1 LKNTTETIKSE
12 VIPTRL
18 PRHIEVS
25 KNGINNVGDF
35 SRLMTAIML
44 DVLDDV
50 THPAK
55 ANAACNAARQQL
67 KSIEMAHKYGTVKTP
82 GDKPQLSLR

>member
-1 LKNTTETIKSE
+1 MKNTTETIKSE

>member
-1 LKNTTETIKSE
+1 MKNSIESE
-12 VIPTRL
+12 VIETKL
-18 PRHIEVS
+18 PRHIAVA
-25 KNGINNVGDF
+25 KNGINNVNDF

-67 KSIEMAHKYGTVKTP
+67 KVIEMTHKYGIVNKP
-82 GDKPQLSLR
+82 GDKPQLSLK

>member
-1 LKNTTETIKSE
+1 MKNSIESE
-12 VIPTRL
+12 VIETKL
-18 PRHIEVS
+18 PRHIAVA
-25 KNGINNVGDF
+25 KNGINNVNDF

-67 KSIEMAHKYGTVKTP
+67 KSIEMAHKYGRVDKP
-82 GDKPQLSLR
+82 GDKPQLSLK

>member
-1 LKNTTETIKSE
+1 MKNSIESVVIETK
-12 VIPTRL
+12 L
-18 PRHIEVS
+18 PRHIAVA
-25 KNGINNVGDF
+25 KNGINNVNDF

-67 KSIEMAHKYGTVKTP
+67 KSIEMAHKYGIVNKP
-82 GDKPQLSLR
+82 GDKPQLSLK

>member
-1 LKNTTETIKSE
+1 MKNPLKSE
-12 VIPTRL
+12 VMETKL
-18 PRHIEVS
+18 PRHIDVAKE
-25 KNGINNVGDF
+25 GINTAGDF

-55 ANAACNAARQQL
+55 ANAVCNAGRQQL
-67 KSIEMAHKYGTVKTP
+67 KVIEMTHKYGTVDKP
-82 GDKPQLSLR
+82 GDKPQLSLK

>member
-1 LKNTTETIKSE
+1 
-12 VIPTRL
+12 
-18 PRHIEVS
+18 
-25 KNGINNVGDF
+25 
-35 SRLMTAIML
+35 L

-67 KSIEMAHKYGTVKTP
+67 KSIEMAHKYGTVAKP
-82 GDKPQLSLR
+82 GDKPQLSLK

>member
-1 LKNTTETIKSE
+1 MKNSIESE
-12 VIPTRL
+12 VIETKL
-18 PRHIEVS
+18 PRHIAVA
-25 KNGINNVGDF
+25 KNGINNVNDF

-67 KSIEMAHKYGTVKTP
+67 KSIEMAHKYGIVNKP
-82 GDKPQLSLR
+82 GDKPQLSLK

>member
-1 LKNTTETIKSE
+1 MKNSNESE
-12 VIPTRL
+12 VIETKL
-18 PRHIEVS
+18 PRHIDVA
-25 KNGINNVGDF
+25 KNGINTAGDF

-55 ANAACNAARQQL
+55 ANAACNAAWQQL
-67 KSIEMAHKYGTVKTP
+67 KVI
-82 GDKPQLSLR
+82 

>member
-1 LKNTTETIKSE
+1 MKNTTETIKSE
-12 VIPTRL
+12 VIPTKL

>member
-1 LKNTTETIKSE
+1 MKTPIKSE
-12 VIPTRL
+12 VIPVKL

-25 KNGINNVGDF
+25 KDGINNVNDF

-67 KSIEMAHKYGTVKTP
+67 KSIEMAHKYGIVNKP
-82 GDKPQLSLR
+82 GDKPQLSLK

>member
-1 LKNTTETIKSE
+1 MKNPIKSE
-12 VIPTRL
+12 VIPVKL

-25 KNGINNVGDF
+25 KDGINNVSDF

-67 KSIEMAHKYGTVKTP
+67 KSIEMAHKYGTVAKP
-82 GDKPQLSLR
+82 GDKPQLSLK